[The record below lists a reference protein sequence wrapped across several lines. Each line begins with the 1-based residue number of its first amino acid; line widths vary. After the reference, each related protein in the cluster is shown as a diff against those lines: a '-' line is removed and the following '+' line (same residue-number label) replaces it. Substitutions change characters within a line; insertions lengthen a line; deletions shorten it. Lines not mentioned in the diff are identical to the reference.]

1 MPSAP
6 KIAILVSHGQP
17 SAPDPAEA
25 ALADLAERVA
35 GFLPDWQIGSATLAK
50 PGKLERV
57 MRQDALVYPFFM
69 SHGWFT
75 SQVLP
80 KRLHEFSY
88 RQLSPFGQDPDLP
101 ALTAEILRQ
110 RAQDRGLSLSEIG
123 PVLLAAHGS
132 ARGPKAAEA
141 TESFAENLRHA
152 LPACTIATGYIEQ
165 APSLSQT
172 ATACPDARFCL
183 PFFAQS
189 GDHVTGDIP
198 SLLQEAGFKGE
209 ILPSLGSYPTM
220 TQMIARALHR
230 G

>member
-1 MPSAP
+1 MPSAS
-6 KIAILVSHGQP
+6 KIAIIVSHGQP

-25 ALADLAERVA
+25 ALAELAHRVA
-35 GFLPDWQIGSATLAK
+35 ACLPDWQIRSATLAK
-50 PGKLERV
+50 PGQLERV
-57 MRQDALVYPFFM
+57 MEEDALVYPFFM
-69 SHGWFT
+69 SSGWFT

-80 KRLHEFSY
+80 KRLQGFSY
-88 RQLSPFGQDPDLP
+88 RQLSPFGQDRDLP

-110 RAQDRGLSLSEIG
+110 QAQARGLSLNDSG
-123 PVLLAAHGS
+123 PLLLAAHGS

-141 TESFAENLRHA
+141 TENFAANLRQA
-152 LPACTIATGYIEQ
+152 LPDCEIATGYIEE

-172 ATACPDARFCL
+172 AAAHPDAQLCL

-198 SLLQEAGFKGE
+198 SLLQEADFKGE
-209 ILPSLGSYPTM
+209 ILPSLGCFPEM
-220 TQMIARALHR
+220 ARMIATALQK